1 MTDTMKQIKIIN
13 DSSSVVIDGSLADG
27 FITRFRGLMFKKS
40 IPDGWGL
47 MIVPCNQIHMF
58 NMRFPID
65 VVYISKEGKIVF
77 IDKNV
82 PKGKV
87 CKAVK
92 QAHCVLELNAGTA
105 EGLGLNIGNT
115 LTVQSV
121 K

>member
-1 MTDTMKQIKIIN
+1 MKNIKIIN
-13 DSSSVVIDGSLADG
+13 DSSDKVIDAAMADG

-47 MIVPCNQIHMF
+47 MISPCNQIHMF

-65 VVYISKEGKIVF
+65 VVYIAKDGTIVF
-77 IDKNV
+77 IDENV
-82 PKGKV
+82 PQRKI

-92 QAHCVLELNAGTA
+92 EAYCVLELNAGTA
-105 EGLGLNIGNT
+105 IGLDLNIGNK
-115 LTVQSV
+115 LTAQPV